1 MQDTDSFDRAHA
13 IAISGMAGRFP
24 GARNLDE
31 FWSNLK
37 TGTESISF
45 FSDDEIEWSGFEA
58 DLLKDPRLVKAA
70 GVLGDA
76 DLFAA
81 SFFGFSPREAEI
93 TDPQQRLF
101 LECAWEAFENA
112 GYYAEKFRG
121 LIGVYAGTSMNTYLM
136 NLYSNAELLN
146 SIGPLQIGMANDKD
160 FLSTRV
166 SYKLN
171 LKGPSLTVQTAC
183 STSLVSVHLAAQ
195 SLLDGQCDM
204 ALAGG
209 VSVTL
214 PQKTGYLYQEGGIH
228 SPDGH
233 CRAFDSKGAGF
244 VKGNGAG
251 MVVLRRLEDA
261 LQDRDNIYAIIRGS
275 AINNDGSAKVGY
287 TAPSELG
294 QAEVIATALA
304 IAGVAPETISYVEA
318 HGTATPIGD
327 PIEVAALNRVFNADG
342 L

>member
-1 MQDTDSFDRAHA
+1 MQDTDSFDRADA
-13 IAISGMAGRFP
+13 IAIIGMAGRFP

-45 FSDDEIEWSGFEA
+45 FSDDEIEASGLEA

-70 GVLGDA
+70 GVLDDV

-101 LECAWEAFENA
+101 LECAWEALENA
-112 GYYAEKFRG
+112 GYDAEKYQG

-136 NLYSNAELLN
+136 NLYSNAELVN
-146 SIGPLQIGMANDKD
+146 AIGPLQIGMANDKD

-183 STSLVSVHLAAQ
+183 STSLVAVHLAAQ
-195 SLLDGQCDM
+195 SLLDGECDM

-209 VSVTL
+209 INITV
-214 PQKTGYLYQEGGIH
+214 PKKAGYWYQEGGIT

-233 CRAFDSKGAGF
+233 CRPFDARAKG
-244 VKGNGAG
+244 
-251 MVVLRRLEDA
+251 
-261 LQDRDNIYAIIRGS
+261 
-275 AINNDGSAKVGY
+275 
-287 TAPSELG
+287 
-294 QAEVIATALA
+294 
-304 IAGVAPETISYVEA
+304 
-318 HGTATPIGD
+318 
-327 PIEVAALNRVFNADG
+327 
-342 L
+342 